1 MTYSQYFNSLSVEE
15 LDLVIVSL
23 RNRLKEVTQQER
35 EDDRASLLKLY
46 EMATAEYSN
55 RIPEINIG

>member
-55 RIPEINIG
+55 RIPEISIG

>member
-46 EMATAEYSN
+46 EMATTEYSN
-55 RIPEINIG
+55 RIPEISIG